1 MDWIQTLTIITPIIC
16 GLWAISNRIETITS
30 NMKDDMNRLDNR
42 HREDINNHRADMK
55 NIDEKWE
62 RLFEKYLSK

>member
-1 MDWIQTLTIITPIIC
+1 MEWVQVLTIVTPIIC

-30 NMKDDMNRLDNR
+30 SMKDDMNRLDDR
-42 HREDINNHRADMK
+42 HREDIK
-55 NIDEKWE
+55 NMDDKWE